1 MSFIAEH
8 AEPARRWTLLEL
20 AKLAGMSRT
29 TFAERFR
36 EVVGQTPLDYLAGWR
51 MRLAAE
57 RLHRTDDSVASIGF
71 SVGSESEAE
80 FSTAFRRETG
90 CSPMQ
95 CWRKGPNGYPADLGG
110 PARDDRK
117 SRKTAPARVMC
128 ANYWATRSIVRPL
141 RRAPSPRSCT
151 PAA

>member
-71 SVGSESEAE
+71 WSVLRSEANSVPR
-80 FSTAFRRETG
+80 FVARPAVRQCSAGVKVQMGTLPTLAALRATTAKAERR
-90 CSPMQ
+90 
-95 CWRKGPNGYPADLGG
+95 
-110 PARDDRK
+110 
-117 SRKTAPARVMC
+117 
-128 ANYWATRSIVRPL
+128 RPL
-141 RRAPSPRSCT
+141 A
-151 PAA
+151 